1 MSVEAKVGAFV
12 IASLLVLG
20 AAIYFV
26 RTAQTVRGQIPYKT
40 YLRYAG
46 GLDPGAAVLFGGI
59 KVGQVTAVEP
69 SSEDPTRIEIRFQ
82 VKRGTP
88 VNEKSTARVSSV
100 SLMSS
105 PILSITTG
113 TNEARRLT
121 EGEVVPS
128 EESVQMEEIMQRVAA
143 VAETADE
150 LIMELRKEIPVLT
163 GQAQT
168 LLANLNEISGPGN
181 QKRIAQAL
189 AELDTIMSRESPK
202 IAEITDKLSSL
213 AAHADEVVLSVQPF
227 IANLDQTVAN
237 ANITIDQV
245 RDPLKK
251 DLEELQHTIRQART
265 LLASLENVVR
275 TNDRDISEIVRN
287 LRSASE
293 NLDSLTQTLTQRPW
307 NLIRTT
313 QPPERKVPQ

>member
-26 RTAQTVRGQIPYKT
+26 RTAQTVPGQIPYKT

-251 DLEELQHTIRQART
+251 ISKTAAYHPAGTDPAR
-265 LLASLENVVR
+265 LSR
-275 TNDRDISEIVRN
+275 KRGPNDRDISEIVRN

>member
-26 RTAQTVRGQIPYKT
+26 ETAQTVRGQVPYKT
-40 YLRYAG
+40 LLRYAG

-69 SSEDPTRIEIRFQ
+69 SSEDPTRIEIRFE

-121 EGEVVPS
+121 EGETVPS
-128 EESVQMEEIMQRVAA
+128 EETVRMEEILRRVAA

-181 QKRIAQAL
+181 QKQVAQAL
-189 AELDTIMSRESPK
+189 AELNTIMNRESPK

-213 AAHADEVVLSVQPF
+213 ATHADEVVLSVRPF
-227 IANLDQTVAN
+227 IANLDRTVIN
-237 ANITIDQV
+237 ANDTIDQV
-245 RDPLKK
+245 RDPLKQ
-251 DLEELQHTIRQART
+251 DLEELQQTIRQART

-293 NLDSLTQTLTQRPW
+293 NLDSLTQTLTRRPW

-313 QPPERKVPQ
+313 QPPDRKVPQ